1 MMTMWFYIQGRKVI
15 IYILLLPLANVL
27 LSIIIVAF
35 SWNTIQGKG
44 IVDPSDIYHG
54 TKVTAKNVHLRL
66 ISIQPS
72 DATSYHPLTNDP
84 MEVGSWTIV
93 PIDKLLL

>member
-1 MMTMWFYIQGRKVI
+1 MWFYIQGRKVI

-35 SWNTIQGKG
+35 SWNTIQGRG
-44 IVDPSDIYHG
+44 IVEPSEICHG
-54 TKVTAKNVHLRL
+54 TKVDANHVRIRL
-66 ISIQPS
+66 LSIQPS
-72 DATSYHPLTNDP
+72 GETSYHPLTKQP

-93 PIDKLLL
+93 PIDTLLL